1 MRYRFFRIYL
11 AKFLLFTVKQ
21 LKIFHL
27 NRVGLNSSVEVIS
40 HHRIWILF
48 GWWSFGSI
56 ENCCFSIDPWA
67 TNNFW
72 NAVLGMAI
80 MWIGNYCTTQTEVQ
94 RYCNVDSKKKAKL
107 SIYVNLIGV
116 VSIISVA
123 CLSGIAIF
131 VYYAGCNSIKAGIII
146 KNQVITQSMEQLIHA
161 IYENLSFVLQLCLF
175 LQGIL
180 RVRTQGTE
188 AEIDRTCGFIK
199 EAQSCAQ
206 NFTQRCLT
214 RSQLELVD
222 FFAEGG
228 RSLAN
233 EFCTPGTEIREE
245 YKKHGQCLSEA
256 RSQSKQCL
264 KDLQKSLEEVT
275 QTSWNERIPMAC
287 CGHNRFRE
295 CLSASIL
302 NRCGEDALA
311 LSRRIT
317 RIFSS
322 RLPEIMCQSFE
333 ASKCEEILPSSGTE
347 PRGDQSDSVL
357 SRILSTYIGN

>member
-1 MRYRFFRIYL
+1 MNFPTYL
-11 AKFLLFTVKQ
+11 F
-21 LKIFHL
+21 
-27 NRVGLNSSVEVIS
+27 
-40 HHRIWILF
+40 
-48 GWWSFGSI
+48 
-56 ENCCFSIDPWA
+56 
-67 TNNFW
+67 
-72 NAVLGMAI
+72 
-80 MWIGNYCTTQTEVQ
+80 
-94 RYCNVDSKKKAKL
+94 
-107 SIYVNLIGV
+107 
-116 VSIISVA
+116 
-123 CLSGIAIF
+123 IAIL
-131 VYYAGCNSIKAGIII
+131 
-146 KNQVITQSMEQLIHA
+146 T
-161 IYENLSFVLQLCLF
+161 LSFSLDSINGTTDSCHLRELEFCAATLLVF
-175 LQGIL
+175 TRNTQG
-180 RVRTQGTE
+180 TQGTE